1 MASISQ
7 TANAAGDTKVAIN
20 LNAILQ
26 AVLVDITALRANQAL
41 IQADLATTRTALNT
55 ALTKLNADAGVT
67 DTNYAA
73 AGALTSAAPSALTV
87 TA

>member
-73 AGALTSAAPSALTV
+73 AGALTSSAPSALTV

>member
-7 TANAAGDTKVAIN
+7 TANAAGDTKVASN

-67 DTNYAA
+67 DTNYATA
-73 AGALTSAAPSALTV
+73 AALTSAAPSALTV